1 MKKWII
7 SILVIGIGI
16 VLWQS
21 ISTYQSATSSLK
33 QDERRATQLAY
44 ELSDITKVEQIDI
57 YRGTTFYMIVQGLTA
72 SDEKIVIWID
82 EEEKIVET
90 KNSSDGIPREEVLNY
105 LQTDRNPQKI
115 HSISLA
121 MENNLPLWEIK
132 FTDAAN
138 RYNLY
143 YITFEKGEFF
153 QRITF

>member
-33 QDERRATQLAY
+33 QDERRAAQLAY

-72 SDEKIVIWID
+72 SDETIVIWID